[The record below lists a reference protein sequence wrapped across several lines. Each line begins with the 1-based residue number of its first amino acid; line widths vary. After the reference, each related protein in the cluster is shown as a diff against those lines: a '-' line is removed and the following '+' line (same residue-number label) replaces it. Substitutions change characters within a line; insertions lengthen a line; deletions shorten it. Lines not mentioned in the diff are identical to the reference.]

1 MAALLRTTGLTKMF
15 GGLSAV
21 DDLDLLVDEGEIMG
35 LIGPNGSGKTTALN
49 LITGFIKP
57 TRGRVTY
64 RGADVTGVQ
73 PYDLAR
79 VGLVRTF
86 QITTLFENLTVRENV
101 LHAGHLNNSTSLFGA
116 LARSKK
122 FREQSSRMEERAQR
136 LLSLVGLGERIDT
149 VARDLSAGE
158 HRYLEIAIALAT
170 DPRMLLLDE
179 PATGLNPEEAGY
191 LMDLIRTLRD
201 QGMTVLLVEH
211 NMRLIT
217 NICTRITVLNFGAK
231 IAEGT
236 PEEIVG
242 NEDVVTAYLGK
253 RRGA

>member
-1 MAALLRTTGLTKMF
+1 MPILETTGLTRMF

-21 DDLDLLVDEGEIMG
+21 DELDLSVEEGEIRG

-57 TRGRVTY
+57 TGGVVTY
-64 RGADVTGVQ
+64 QGENITGAQ
-73 PYDLAR
+73 PHDLAR
-79 VGLVRTF
+79 MGLVRTF
-86 QITTLFENLTVRENV
+86 QITTLFENLTVRDNV
-101 LHAGHLNNSTSLFGA
+101 LHGRHLNNPTTLLGA
-116 LARSKK
+116 LTRSRRYRK
-122 FREQSSRMEERAQR
+122 QCTVLEERVR
-136 LLSLVGLGERIDT
+136 ELLAAVGLDGRIEA

-158 HRYLEIAIALAT
+158 HRYLEIAIALAAK
-170 DPRMLLLDE
+170 PRMLLLDE
-179 PATGLNPEEAGY
+179 PATGLNPEEAGF

-201 QGMTVLLVEH
+201 KGVTVLLVEH

-242 NEDVVTAYLGK
+242 DEDVVTAYLGK

>member
-1 MAALLRTTGLTKMF
+1 MPILQTDGLTKLF

-21 DDLDLLVDEGEIMG
+21 DNLDLWVEEGEIMG

-57 TRGRVTY
+57 TGGVVTY
-64 RGADVTGVQ
+64 QGENVTGTQ
-73 PYDLAR
+73 PHDLAQ

-101 LHAGHLNNSTSLFGA
+101 LHSSHLNNPT
-116 LARSKK
+116 
-122 FREQSSRMEERAQR
+122 
-136 LLSLVGLGERIDT
+136 SLVGALTQSRRFRDQRAGMDERVRELLSVVGLQGRIEAM
-149 VARDLSAGE
+149 ARDLSAGE
-158 HRYLEIAIALAT
+158 HRFLEIAIALAAK
-170 DPRMLLLDE
+170 PRMLLLDE
-179 PATGLNPEEAGY
+179 PATGLNPEEAGF
-191 LMDLIRTLRD
+191 LMDLIRALRD
-201 QGMTVLLVEH
+201 QGVTVLLVEH

-236 PEEIVG
+236 PAEIVG

>member
-1 MAALLRTTGLTKMF
+1 MAILETTGLTRMF

-21 DDLDLLVDEGEIMG
+21 DELDLSVEEGEIRG

-49 LITGFIKP
+49 LITGYIKP
-57 TRGRVTY
+57 TRGMVRY
-64 RGADVTGVQ
+64 QGSDVSGEQ
-73 PYDLAR
+73 PHELAR
-79 VGLVRTF
+79 LGLVRTF
-86 QITTLFENLTVRENV
+86 QITTLFENLTVRDNV
-101 LHAGHLNNSTSLFGA
+101 VHGSHLNNHTSLMGA
-116 LARSKK
+116 LSRSRRYRRQTAEIEDRV
-122 FREQSSRMEERAQR
+122 RE
-136 LLSLVGLGERIDT
+136 LLAFVGLGERINA

-158 HRYLEIAIALAT
+158 HRYLEIAIALAAK
-170 DPRMLLLDE
+170 PKVLLLDE
-179 PATGLNPEEAGY
+179 PATGLNPEESAY
-191 LMDLIRTLRD
+191 LMNLIRTLRS
-201 QGMTVLLVEH
+201 QGVTVLLVEH

-242 NEDVVTAYLGK
+242 NPDVITAYLGK

>member
-1 MAALLRTTGLTKMF
+1 MALLETSGLTKLF

-21 DDLDLLVDEGEIMG
+21 DRLDLRVEQGDIMG

-49 LITGFIKP
+49 LITGFLKP
-57 TRGRVTY
+57 TGGSVTY
-64 RGADVTGVQ
+64 EGEDVTGLEPHQ
-73 PYDLAR
+73 LAR
-79 VGLVRTF
+79 NGLVRTF
-86 QITTLFENLTVRENV
+86 QITTLFENLTVRDNI
-101 LHAGHLNNSTSLFGA
+101 LHGSHLANPTTLVGA
-116 LARSKK
+116 LVK
-122 FREQSSRMEERAQR
+122 SRRYRRQRAQMDERAR
-136 LLSLVGLGERIDT
+136 ELLARVGLEQRIDS

-158 HRYLEIAIALAT
+158 HRYLEIAIALAA
-170 DPRMLLLDE
+170 DPRMVLLDE
-179 PATGLNPEEAGY
+179 PATGLNPEEAAY
-191 LMDLIRTLRD
+191 LMDLIRTLREE
-201 QGMTVLLVEH
+201 GVTILLVEH

-242 NEDVVTAYLGK
+242 DDAVVTAYLGR

>member
-1 MAALLRTTGLTKMF
+1 MPILETSGLTRMF

-21 DDLDLLVDEGEIMG
+21 DRLDLSVEEGEIRG

-49 LITGFIKP
+49 LITGYIKP
-57 TRGRVTY
+57 TRGVVRY
-64 RGADVTGVQ
+64 QSSDVSGEQ
-73 PYDLAR
+73 PHELAR
-79 VGLVRTF
+79 LGLVRTF
-86 QITTLFENLTVRENV
+86 QITTLFENLTVRDNV
-101 LHAGHLNNSTSLFGA
+101 LHGSHLKNPTSLLGA
-116 LARSKK
+116 LTRSRKYL
-122 FREQSSRMEERAQR
+122 EQSREMEERVR
-136 LLSLVGLGERIDT
+136 ELLAFVGLAERIDA

-158 HRYLEIAIALAT
+158 HRYLEIAIALAAK
-170 DPRMLLLDE
+170 PKMLLLDE
-179 PATGLNPEEAGY
+179 PATGLNPEEAAY
-191 LMDLIRTLRD
+191 LMNLIRTLRS
-201 QGMTVLLVEH
+201 QGVTVLLVEH

-242 NEDVVTAYLGK
+242 NPDVITAYLGK